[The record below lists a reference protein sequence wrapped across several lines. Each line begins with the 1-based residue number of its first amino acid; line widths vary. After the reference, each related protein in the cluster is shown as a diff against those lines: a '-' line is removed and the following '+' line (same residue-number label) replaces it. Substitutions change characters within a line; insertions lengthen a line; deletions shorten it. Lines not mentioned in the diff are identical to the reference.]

1 MEILT
6 KLPKYGQNQ
15 KSMNKIDGI
24 TKEGNNLLVNGVI
37 DSDNV
42 MAVIEEGRKHIEQ
55 CEQKIPINISLQ
67 GLKCHNSIQLSFILC
82 LLRIAKKQDKE
93 ITLDNIPSST
103 ENMINVHNLRS
114 ILQRYYR

>member
-1 MEILT
+1 
-6 KLPKYGQNQ
+6 
-15 KSMNKIDGI
+15 MNKTDVI
-24 TKEGNNLLVNGVI
+24 TKVGSNLLVNGVI
-37 DSDNV
+37 DSNNV
-42 MAVIEEGRKHIEQ
+42 SAVIEEGRKHIEQ
-55 CEQKIPINISLQ
+55 FEQKTPINISLQ
-67 GLKCHNSIQLSFILC
+67 GLKSHNSIQLSFILC